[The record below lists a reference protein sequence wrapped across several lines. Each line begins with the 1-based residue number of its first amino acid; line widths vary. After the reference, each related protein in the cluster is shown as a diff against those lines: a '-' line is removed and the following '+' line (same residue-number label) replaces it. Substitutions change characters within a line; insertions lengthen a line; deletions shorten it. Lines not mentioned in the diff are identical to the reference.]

1 MRWRRCMSTN
11 GTHLSPSHPTPLLT
25 RRRPMSRLVVV
36 GWDDTPTVVRTFRRH
51 LSSTR
56 LFFTFPT
63 FSHSV
68 LNSPLVPSF
77 LHSFNHWFVVFLI
90 AALFLLIVL
99 FHLSVETV
107 ACSSGSTFL
116 WFSSALKIIWKEE
129 ERWRLTAWQ
138 RLNMWAGREES
149 NCRLHIFFLDPFSS
163 FLLLCTGRRI

>member
-1 MRWRRCMSTN
+1 MRVIATVTRTNERASLPCDCPMRWRRCMSTMAQPQAS
-11 GTHLSPSHPTPLLT
+11 HLTPLLT

-63 FSHSV
+63 FRHSV

-107 ACSSGSTFL
+107 AAVPGLHFCGFL
-116 WFSSALKIIWKEE
+116 QL
-129 ERWRLTAWQ
+129 
-138 RLNMWAGREES
+138 
-149 NCRLHIFFLDPFSS
+149 
-163 FLLLCTGRRI
+163 